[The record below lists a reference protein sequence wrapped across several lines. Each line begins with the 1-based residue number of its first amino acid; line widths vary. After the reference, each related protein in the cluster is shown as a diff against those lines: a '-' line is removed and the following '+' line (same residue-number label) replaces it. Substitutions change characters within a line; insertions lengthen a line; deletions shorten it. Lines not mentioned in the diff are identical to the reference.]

1 VPRGFPLFSLL
12 PSSRRPDA
20 QFISGSWNA
29 VLGSVRVQF
38 HRGTTCIY
46 LSFCRRSNCL
56 RLSVRM
62 TFLRRGSISGR
73 RTQECQRHHFSG
85 GGNGLSVQSSVGGQR
100 HHFSG
105 GRYGLSVQ
113 SSVRMTREVEFFLD
127 LPMLRP
133 WGAQHFKLVSF
144 SLVVTVLRSE
154 VTSPTGTWAAGS
166 VGEGCGGWRGETVS
180 RVIWR
185 GETVSR
191 VICYCC
197 LAIHTQGLR
206 NLGVYGR

>member
-1 VPRGFPLFSLL
+1 ME
-12 PSSRRPDA
+12 
-20 QFISGSWNA
+20 
-29 VLGSVRVQF
+29 
-38 HRGTTCIY
+38 T
-46 LSFCRRSNCL
+46 
-56 RLSVRM
+56 

-113 SSVRMTREVEFFLD
+113 SSVRMTREVEIFLD

-180 RVIWR
+180 RVI
-185 GETVSR
+185 
-191 VICYCC
+191 CYCC

>member
-1 VPRGFPLFSLL
+1 MYLPELLQTQQLPKTLCQDDVPSTRLHQRAEDTGMP
-12 PSSRRPDA
+12 
-20 QFISGSWNA
+20 
-29 VLGSVRVQF
+29 
-38 HRGTTCIY
+38 TTP
-46 LSFCRRSNCL
+46 
-56 RLSVRM
+56 
-62 TFLRRGSISGR
+62 FLW
-73 RTQECQRHHFSG
+73 

>member
-1 VPRGFPLFSLL
+1 MP
-12 PSSRRPDA
+12 
-20 QFISGSWNA
+20 
-29 VLGSVRVQF
+29 
-38 HRGTTCIY
+38 TTP
-46 LSFCRRSNCL
+46 
-56 RLSVRM
+56 
-62 TFLRRGSISGR
+62 FLW
-73 RTQECQRHHFSG
+73 

-113 SSVRMTREVEFFLD
+113 SSVRMTREVEFFLH

-180 RVIWR
+180 RVI
-185 GETVSR
+185 
-191 VICYCC
+191 CYCC

>member
-1 VPRGFPLFSLL
+1 MPRGFPLFSLL
-12 PSSRRPDA
+12 SSSRRPDA

-85 GGNGLSVQSSVGGQR
+85 G
-100 HHFSG
+100 
-105 GRYGLSVQ
+105 RYGLSVQ

-144 SLVVTVLRSE
+144 SLVVTVLCSE

-197 LAIHTQGLR
+197 LAIYTQGLR

>member
-1 VPRGFPLFSLL
+1 
-12 PSSRRPDA
+12 
-20 QFISGSWNA
+20 
-29 VLGSVRVQF
+29 VQF